1 MVRNY
6 LKFIGFFTF
15 LSSNC
20 FAANEGMPQLNP
32 DYWVSQVFWVML
44 IFGTLYVILWKAI
57 LPKINQNLENRK
69 SQILTDLDEAQE
81 LKNQSEKKISE
92 YNMILSKAKQD
103 AKKILDET
111 RKKINLDI
119 ENKNNQ
125 FNLEIDKEIEN
136 AEKEIK
142 MLKLSST
149 KDINKISVETA
160 SEIVRKMVGT
170 EVNAS
175 SVSAIVEDISKK
187 EILWLKDRWSD
198 HYLDIDSRNIFF
210 PFIKRQQ

>member
-6 LKFIGFFTF
+6 LKFIGFFIF
-15 LSSNC
+15 LSNNC
-20 FAANEGMPQLNP
+20 FAADEGMPQLNP
-32 DYWVSQVFWVML
+32 DYWVSQIFWVML
-44 IFGTLYVILWKAI
+44 IFGALYVILWKTI
-57 LPKINQNLENRK
+57 LPKINENLENRK
-69 SQILTDLDEAQE
+69 SQILNDLDDAQE

-92 YNMILSKAKQD
+92 YNIILSKAKED

-125 FNLEIDKEIEN
+125 FNLEIEKEVEN

-142 MLKLSST
+142 ALKLSSI
-149 KDINKISVETA
+149 KDINKISIETT

-187 EILWLKDRWSD
+187 EI
-198 HYLDIDSRNIFF
+198 
-210 PFIKRQQ
+210 IKYI

>member
-6 LKFIGFFTF
+6 LKFIGFFTL
-15 LSSNC
+15 LSDEC
-20 FAANEGMPQLNP
+20 FGAEGGMPQLNP
-32 DYWVSQVFWVML
+32 DYWVSQIFWVIL
-44 IFGTLYVILWKAI
+44 IFGTLYVILWRII
-57 LPKINQNLENRK
+57 LPKINENLENRK

-111 RKKINLDI
+111 KKKINLDI
-119 ENKNNQ
+119 KNKNNQ

-142 MLKLSST
+142 TLKLSSI
-149 KDINKISVETA
+149 KDINKISIETS

-187 EILWLKDRWSD
+187 EI
-198 HYLDIDSRNIFF
+198 
-210 PFIKRQQ
+210 IKYI

>member
-6 LKFIGFFTF
+6 LKFLGFFTF

-32 DYWVSQVFWVML
+32 DYWVSQIFWVML
-44 IFGTLYVILWKAI
+44 IFGTLYVILWKTI
-57 LPKINQNLENRK
+57 LPKISENLENRK
-69 SQILTDLDEAQE
+69 SQILTDLDDAQE
-81 LKNQSEKKISE
+81 IKNKSEKKISE
-92 YNMILSKAKQD
+92 YNMILSKARQD
-103 AKKILDET
+103 AKKILDRT

-119 ENKNNQ
+119 KNKNNQ

-142 MLKLSST
+142 TLKLSSI
-149 KDINKISVETA
+149 KDINKISIEVS

-175 SVSAIVEDISKK
+175 SVSAIVDDVSKK
-187 EILWLKDRWSD
+187 EI
-198 HYLDIDSRNIFF
+198 
-210 PFIKRQQ
+210 IKYT

>member
-6 LKFIGFFTF
+6 LKFIGFFTL
-15 LSSNC
+15 LSSEC
-20 FAANEGMPQLNP
+20 FGAEGGMPQLNP
-32 DYWVSQVFWVML
+32 DYWVSQIFWVIL
-44 IFGTLYVILWKAI
+44 IFGTLYIILWRVI
-57 LPKINQNLENRK
+57 LPKINENLENRK

-119 ENKNNQ
+119 KNKNNQ

-142 MLKLSST
+142 MLKLSSI
-149 KDINKISVETA
+149 KDINKISIETS
-160 SEIVRKMVGT
+160 SEIIRKIIGT

-187 EILWLKDRWSD
+187 EI
-198 HYLDIDSRNIFF
+198 
-210 PFIKRQQ
+210 IKYI

>member
-6 LKFIGFFTF
+6 LKFIGFFIF
-15 LSSNC
+15 LSNNC
-20 FAANEGMPQLNP
+20 FAADEGMPQLNP
-32 DYWVSQVFWVML
+32 DYWVSQIFWVML
-44 IFGTLYVILWKAI
+44 IFGTLYLILWKSI
-57 LPKINQNLENRK
+57 LPKINENLENRK

-103 AKKILDET
+103 AKKILDGT

-142 MLKLSST
+142 TLKLSSI
-149 KDINKISVETA
+149 KDINKISIETS

-187 EILWLKDRWSD
+187 EI
-198 HYLDIDSRNIFF
+198 
-210 PFIKRQQ
+210 IKYI

>member
-32 DYWVSQVFWVML
+32 DYWVSQIFWVML
-44 IFGTLYVILWKAI
+44 IFGTLYVILWRTI
-57 LPKINQNLENRK
+57 LPKINENLENRK
-69 SQILTDLDEAQE
+69 SQILTDLDDAQKFE
-81 LKNQSEKKISE
+81 DQSKEKLSE
-92 YNMILSKAKQD
+92 YNKILNQAKQE
-103 AKKILDET
+103 AKKILDGT
-111 RKKINLDI
+111 RKKVNQDI
-119 ENKNNQ
+119 KNKKNQ
-125 FNLEIDKEIEN
+125 FNLEIVKEIKN

-142 MLKLSST
+142 TMKLSSI
-149 KDINKISVETA
+149 KDINTIAIETS
-160 SEIVRKMVGT
+160 SEIVRKIVGT

-187 EILWLKDRWSD
+187 EITK
-198 HYLDIDSRNIFF
+198 YI
-210 PFIKRQQ
+210 

>member
-20 FAANEGMPQLNP
+20 FAADEGMPQLNP
-32 DYWVSQVFWVML
+32 DYWVSQIFWVML

-57 LPKINQNLENRK
+57 LPKINENLENRK
-69 SQILTDLDEAQE
+69 SQILNDLDEAQE

-92 YNMILSKAKQD
+92 YNMILNKAKQD

-125 FNLEIDKEIEN
+125 FKLEINKEVEN

-142 MLKLSST
+142 MLKLSSI
-149 KDINKISVETA
+149 KDINKISIETS

-170 EVNAS
+170 EVNSS

-187 EILWLKDRWSD
+187 EI
-198 HYLDIDSRNIFF
+198 
-210 PFIKRQQ
+210 IKYI

>member
-6 LKFIGFFTF
+6 LKFNVLFTF
-15 LSSNC
+15 LSSNS
-20 FAANEGMPQLNP
+20 FAADKGMPQLNP
-32 DYWVSQVFWVML
+32 DYWVSQIFWVML

-57 LPKINQNLENRK
+57 LPKINENLENRK
-69 SQILTDLDEAQE
+69 SQILTDLDEAQK

-125 FNLEIDKEIEN
+125 FNQEIEKEIEN
-136 AEKEIK
+136 AKKEIK
-142 MLKLSST
+142 TLKLSSI
-149 KDINKISVETA
+149 KDINKISIETS
-160 SEIVRKMVGT
+160 SEVVRKMVGT
-170 EVNAS
+170 EVNTS

-187 EILWLKDRWSD
+187 EI
-198 HYLDIDSRNIFF
+198 
-210 PFIKRQQ
+210 IKYI

>member
-1 MVRNY
+1 
-6 LKFIGFFTF
+6 
-15 LSSNC
+15 
-20 FAANEGMPQLNP
+20 MPQLNP
-32 DYWVSQVFWVML
+32 DYWVSQIFWVML

-57 LPKINQNLENRK
+57 LPKINENLENRK

-103 AKKILDET
+103 AKKILDGT

-119 ENKNNQ
+119 KNKNNQ

-142 MLKLSST
+142 TLKLSSI
-149 KDINKISVETA
+149 KDINKISIETS

-187 EILWLKDRWSD
+187 EI
-198 HYLDIDSRNIFF
+198 
-210 PFIKRQQ
+210 IKYI

>member
-15 LSSNC
+15 LSNNC
-20 FAANEGMPQLNP
+20 FAADKGMPQLNP
-32 DYWVSQVFWVML
+32 DYWVSQIFWVML

-57 LPKINQNLENRK
+57 LPKINENLENRK

-119 ENKNNQ
+119 KNKNNQ

-142 MLKLSST
+142 TLKLSSI
-149 KDINKISVETA
+149 KDINKISIETS

-175 SVSAIVEDISKK
+175 SVSAIVEDVSKK
-187 EILWLKDRWSD
+187 EI
-198 HYLDIDSRNIFF
+198 
-210 PFIKRQQ
+210 IKYI

>member
-15 LSSNC
+15 LSDEC
-20 FAANEGMPQLNP
+20 FGAEGGMPQLNP
-32 DYWVSQVFWVML
+32 DYWASQIFWVML

-57 LPKINQNLENRK
+57 LPKINENLENRK

-119 ENKNNQ
+119 KNKNNQ

-142 MLKLSST
+142 TLKLSSI
-149 KDINKISVETA
+149 KDINKISIETS

-187 EILWLKDRWSD
+187 EI
-198 HYLDIDSRNIFF
+198 
-210 PFIKRQQ
+210 IKYI

>member
-6 LKFIGFFTF
+6 LKLIGFFTF
-15 LSSNC
+15 LSGNC
-20 FAANEGMPQLNP
+20 FAADEGMPQLNP
-32 DYWVSQVFWVML
+32 DYWISQIFWVML
-44 IFGTLYVILWKAI
+44 IFGILYVVLWKAI
-57 LPKINQNLENRK
+57 LPKINENLENRK

-81 LKNQSEKKISE
+81 FKNQSEKKISE

-103 AKKILDET
+103 AKKVLDET

-125 FNLEIDKEIEN
+125 FNLEIGKEIEN

-142 MLKLSST
+142 TLKLSSI
-149 KDINKISVETA
+149 KDINKISIETS

-175 SVSAIVEDISKK
+175 SVSATVEDISKK
-187 EILWLKDRWSD
+187 EI
-198 HYLDIDSRNIFF
+198 
-210 PFIKRQQ
+210 IKYI

>member
-1 MVRNY
+1 
-6 LKFIGFFTF
+6 
-15 LSSNC
+15 
-20 FAANEGMPQLNP
+20 
-32 DYWVSQVFWVML
+32 
-44 IFGTLYVILWKAI
+44 
-57 LPKINQNLENRK
+57 
-69 SQILTDLDEAQE
+69 
-81 LKNQSEKKISE
+81 
-92 YNMILSKAKQD
+92 MILSKAKQD

-142 MLKLSST
+142 MLKLSSI
-149 KDINKISVETA
+149 KDINKIAIEAS
-160 SEIVRKMVGT
+160 SEIIKKVVGT

-187 EILWLKDRWSD
+187 EI
-198 HYLDIDSRNIFF
+198 
-210 PFIKRQQ
+210 IKYI